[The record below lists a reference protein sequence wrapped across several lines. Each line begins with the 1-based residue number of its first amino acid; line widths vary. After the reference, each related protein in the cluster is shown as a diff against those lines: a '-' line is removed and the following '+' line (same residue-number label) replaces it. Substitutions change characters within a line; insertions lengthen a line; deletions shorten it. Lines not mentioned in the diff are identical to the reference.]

1 MDYNLGIFL
10 YMGKGSISNCEKEM
24 SKKLEKILDKK
35 YTRFVEGI
43 NNLINDIK
51 VLKKDESHKII
62 LLKKRI

>member
-1 MDYNLGIFL
+1 
-10 YMGKGSISNCEKEM
+10 MGKGSISNCEKEM